1 MARDKM
7 NADNAGKTAALVALG
22 NTLLA
27 PLYWAD
33 AKLGLTAALI
43 ATGAFLYSAH
53 EIGKNRRSFENGMN
67 KANTFFGGYTG
78 DKSTEVKT
86 AMGNIAAGGAVIF
99 DEIMPSS
106 NNPRKGS

>member
-1 MARDKM
+1 MARDKI
-7 NADNAGKTAALVALG
+7 NVDNAGKTAAIVALG

-43 ATGAFLYSAH
+43 ATSAFLYGAH
-53 EIGKNRRSFENGMN
+53 EVGKNRRSFENGVN

-78 DKSTEVKT
+78 DKSTEVNN
-86 AMGNIAAGGAVIF
+86 AMANIAAGGAVLF

-106 NNPRKGS
+106 NKPK